1 MRDHSAPVIEEDAD
15 AVYTVSNLFQSNDA
29 KILLVDLGDET
40 VEIVIGYL
48 PAPLDYNLDR
58 NYPDALEDEEKMRSH
73 AVANW
78 IVSEAAEVLSDYEWE
93 TYSYQT
99 AKPNYVLGEVYFTCA
114 KSEVNEAVLA
124 AKKFLIQLEEKS
136 LRHQREFGTVRES
149 PIDQL
154 EE

>member
-15 AVYTVSNLFQSNDA
+15 AAYTVSNLFQSNDA
-29 KILLVDLGDET
+29 KILLIDVGDET
-40 VEIVIGYL
+40 VEVVIGYL
-48 PAPLDYNLDR
+48 PAPLNYNLDR
-58 NYPDALEDEEKMRSH
+58 NYPDILDDEEKMRSH
-73 AVANW
+73 VVANW
-78 IVSEAAEVLSDYEWE
+78 IVSEAAGALSDYEWE

-99 AKPNYVLGEVYFTCA
+99 ANPNYVLGELYFTCA

-149 PIDQL
+149 PLNEVED
-154 EE
+154 